1 MSNTHVNTLHGY
13 TAPHTPWHGPCAS
26 ITGQSWTDELLPGWP
41 LHHAMHLGSDQID
54 QLANQSY
61 LDIFCSIHKS
71 WKLLALAWQCQ
82 LRKGS
87 MVMSFKNFPIMVSC
101 DGRSCKWR
109 KNSIFIL
116 TYKVRDW
123 KAQTIY
129 TSRDLRSHWLPK
141 LLGASILWTKVEFAF
156 LIIQSRDESS
166 EWGSTPKNI
175 KNDPNDDNIRFCP
188 TNCSVLIMVFPGW
201 DQASEWGCF
210 TQRQGRQARTSLW
223 QEPKCEGEF

>member
-1 MSNTHVNTLHGY
+1 MDKWASARLAPSSCNAFRIRSN
-13 TAPHTPWHGPCAS
+13 
-26 ITGQSWTDELLPGWP
+26 WP
-41 LHHAMHLGSDQID
+41 ARKPIIFWL
-54 QLANQSY
+54 
-61 LDIFCSIHKS
+61 FCSIHKS

-82 LRKGS
+82 LRKEGS

-141 LLGASILWTKVEFAF
+141 VLGTSILWTKVEFAF

-175 KNDPNDDNIRFCP
+175 KNDSNDDNIRFCS
-188 TNCSVLIMVFPGW
+188 TNCSVLIMAFPGW

-210 TQRQGRQARTSLW
+210 TQRQGRQARTKMWRRILKKSFKTLCDSSIATSQKDIEMLRKW
-223 QEPKCEGEF
+223 